1 MTEEIARRTFMGA
14 VGAATVAAGTPIG
27 AAATEMAAAPS
38 KRMRVVG
45 ISCSPRK
52 GKTTA
57 AALKVCLDA
66 VKEANPAIE
75 TELVELAGMNI
86 GVYDPAAAAE
96 RQGDFLKLVPLLS
109 DPAVAGIVIGTPVYF
124 SGMSSLCK
132 AFLDHCMVFRQKSF
146 ALRNKV
152 AGIIAVGSNRNG
164 GQEVTLEAVRASLF
178 CHEMI
183 IVGNG
188 QPAPRAGGTVVN
200 SGDDI
205 SGDEFGLST
214 VKSLGRRIAEV
225 AALVAR

>member
-1 MTEEIARRTFMGA
+1 MTEKIARRTFVGA
-14 VGAATVAAGTPIG
+14 VGAAAVAGTSLAG
-27 AAATEMAAAPS
+27 AAEKAGAEG
-38 KRMRVVG
+38 KRLRILG

-86 GVYDPAAAAE
+86 NVYNPAAVEAS
-96 RQGDFLKLVPLLS
+96 QGDFPKLTPLLS
-109 DPAVAGIVIGTPVYF
+109 DAAVAGIVIGTPVYF
-124 SGMSSLCK
+124 SGMTSLCK
-132 AFLDHCMVFRQKSF
+132 AFLDHCGVFRKDNF

-152 AGIIAVGSNRNG
+152 AGVVAVGAVRNG
-164 GQEVTLEAVRASLF
+164 GQELAIEGVKAALF
-178 CHEMI
+178 CQEMI
-183 IVGNG
+183 VVGDGRPTAHTGATVLNNG
-188 QPAPRAGGTVVN
+188 
-200 SGDDI
+200 SDDI

-225 AALVAR
+225 ASLVAG